1 MIARGVH
8 RGKIAVAGIAAP
20 ATAMT
25 GPGADQAAVRP
36 VTLRAGVMDH
46 RVVGINRIAN
56 RRMATGA
63 VKGHGH
69 KLGMVGLG
77 VLAAKTAMAIATGVG
92 SEIAS
97 GLTDQLT
104 VAIMTR

>member
-1 MIARGVH
+1 MVFRGVP
-8 RGKIAVAGIAAP
+8 GCKTTMTDITAA

-46 RVVGINRIAN
+46 RVVGINRIAD
-56 RRMATGA
+56 RRMTTEA

-69 KLGMVGLG
+69 KLGMVG
-77 VLAAKTAMAIATGVG
+77 
-92 SEIAS
+92 
-97 GLTDQLT
+97 
-104 VAIMTR
+104 